1 MNILRKIVGSR
12 NDRILKD
19 YKKILKDINLLADE
33 IKNLDDSDFPDITR
47 KLKNDYINGKKLDE
61 MLIYSYAL
69 VREASERVMNMRH
82 FDEQILGGIALH
94 KGKIAEMKT
103 GEGKTLV
110 ATLPAYLNSLT
121 GNGVHIITVNDYLAN
136 RDCKWMSELYE
147 FLGLK
152 TGVILSGQN
161 IEDKK
166 DSQV

>member
-110 ATLPAYLNSLT
+110 ATLPAYLNS
-121 GNGVHIITVNDYLAN
+121 
-136 RDCKWMSELYE
+136 
-147 FLGLK
+147 
-152 TGVILSGQN
+152 
-161 IEDKK
+161 
-166 DSQV
+166 